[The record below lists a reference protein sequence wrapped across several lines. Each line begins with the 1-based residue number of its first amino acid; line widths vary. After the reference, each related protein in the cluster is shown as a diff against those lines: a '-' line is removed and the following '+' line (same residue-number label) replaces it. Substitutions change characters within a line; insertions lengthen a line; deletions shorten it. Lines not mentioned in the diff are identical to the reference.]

1 MNCHEWQELLV
12 LLLLLVV
19 VVVVVVVV
27 VLVLV
32 LLLLLLFILL
42 WLLLLLHCKTTKK
55 QPNIYKKIFCANI
68 NMINLSLDEL
78 KLVATD
84 RDIRGYEN
92 KSENT

>member
-27 VLVLV
+27 LVLV

-42 WLLLLLHCKTTKK
+42 LLLLLHCKTTKK